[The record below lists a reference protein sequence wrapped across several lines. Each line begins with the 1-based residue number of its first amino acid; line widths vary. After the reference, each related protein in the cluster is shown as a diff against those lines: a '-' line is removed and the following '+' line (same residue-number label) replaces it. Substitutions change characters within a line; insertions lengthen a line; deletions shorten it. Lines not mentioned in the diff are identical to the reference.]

1 MLESSNIWL
10 ILTSLAAGTVASM
23 ISFHFVE
30 KLFYS
35 DESTQKSLFAIYS
48 ITLGAGLLGLHYID
62 WILIKGG
69 AQIQWNLV
77 MLIPALISSSGVGY
91 FLCKTSYSKH
101 ISYQNLLGNGILA
114 GLLSYSMFIFA
125 NAVITPISEISFNI
139 SGFWI
144 ALPVGICASLL
155 GMLVLSWMKSYV
167 GPVKQVLKLGLSFVL
182 ASNVLATHI
191 SFFSSVNL
199 THHQTVAFE
208 QSSHTLLIATVISLA
223 VICLFLLVFAVA
235 IYQQKV
241 ISHKIKQ
248 PLLSANRLGAFSSTE
263 SIDPLTELPNR
274 FAFQQ
279 MLIAA
284 TKRSARAEK
293 NVALAFIDLDF
304 FKPVND
310 NYGHHVGDKVLI
322 NVAQRLQAS
331 VRGCDSIAR
340 LGGDEFV
347 ALIEDIESNS
357 DIVPI
362 VERMLQSI
370 QNKFFIENHQIEIS
384 CSIGIAIYPR
394 DGDIEKLTIHADE
407 AMYKAKEAGRNQFRF
422 YDAEIEKASDQRA
435 ELQRDLKSAIAN
447 REFKLVFQPI
457 INCQTQ
463 APEGSEVL
471 IRWQHPTKG
480 LLSPNSFM
488 PLAESFGLTNS
499 INTWLIEECCQT
511 IARANE
517 NGIDLNL
524 SINLAHQKTLNS
536 FFVERTIK
544 CLKKYNV
551 PNNRITFE
559 LTETTAIK
567 NEAQFTQML
576 AKLKLANIRV
586 AVDNFGLHAFSL
598 THLQNLQ
605 VDEIKLAKLFVNDV
619 AKSASAKKLADAVIK
634 LAHALN
640 FNVVAEGVEFE
651 AQRTVLAD
659 LGCNHVQGYLYSKP
673 VSEDKLFKLIR
684 KLNTSYE
691 RTGRFSLSDYEAEA
705 NVA

>member
-1 MLESSNIWL
+1 MLDYPNVWL
-10 ILTSLAAGTVASM
+10 ILTSLAAGTVASV
-23 ISFHFVE
+23 ISFNFVE

-35 DESTQKSLFAIYS
+35 DARTQKTLLLIYAFT
-48 ITLGAGLLGLHYID
+48 IGAGILGLHYID

-69 AQIQWNLV
+69 TPIQLNLA
-77 MLIPALISSSGVGY
+77 MLPLALLTSSGIGY
-91 FLCKTSYSKH
+91 FLCKSSYTKQ
-101 ISYQNLLGNGILA
+101 ISYQQLFANGIMA
-114 GLLSYSMFIFA
+114 GILSYATFTLA
-125 NAVITPISEISFNI
+125 NGVIAPISSVSFNH
-139 SGFWI
+139 SGIWI
-144 ALPVGICASLL
+144 ALPVAICANLL
-155 GMLVLSWMKSYV
+155 GMLVLSWMKSYI
-167 GPVKQVLKLGLSFVL
+167 GPVKQIVKLGLSFVL
-182 ASNVLATHI
+182 ASNVFATHI
-191 SFFSSVNL
+191 SFFSSVENI
-199 THHQTVAFE
+199 HQNALSLD
-208 QSSHTLLIATVISLA
+208 QSGHTLLIATVISLA

-241 ISHKIKQ
+241 ISHKVKQ
-248 PLLSANRLGAFSSTE
+248 PLLSQNRLGAFSSTE

-293 NVALAFIDLDF
+293 NIALAFIDLDF

-322 NVAQRLQAS
+322 NVAQRLQSS

-347 ALIEDIESNS
+347 ALIEDIDSNS
-357 DIVPI
+357 DIEPI

-370 QNKFFIENHQIEIS
+370 QNKFLIDNHQIEIS

-511 IARANE
+511 IARANDS
-517 NGIDLNL
+517 GIDLNL

-619 AKSASAKKLADAVIK
+619 AKSTSAKKLADAVIK

-691 RTGRFSLSDYEAEA
+691 RTGQFSLSDYQVEA

>member
-1 MLESSNIWL
+1 MLEPSNIWL
-10 ILTSLAAGTVASM
+10 ILISLAASTVASM
-23 ISFHFVE
+23 ISFHFVK

-35 DESTQKSLFAIYS
+35 DERTQKSLFTIYS
-48 ITLGAGLLGLHYID
+48 ITMGVGILGLHYID

-69 AQIQWNLV
+69 EKIHLNLV
-77 MLIPALISSSGVGY
+77 MLIPALISSSGIGY

-101 ISYQNLLGNGILA
+101 ISYQELFGNGIWA
-114 GLLSYSMFIFA
+114 GLLSYSAFIFA
-125 NAVITPISEISFNI
+125 NAVISPISEVSFNLSGI
-139 SGFWI
+139 SI
-144 ALPVGICASLL
+144 ALPVGICACLM
-155 GMLVLSWMKSYV
+155 GMLVLSWMKSYI
-167 GPVKQVLKLGLSFVL
+167 GPVKQVLKLGLSFFL
-182 ASNVLATHI
+182 ASIVLATHI

-199 THHQTVAFE
+199 MHNQTVAFE
-208 QSSHTLLIATVISLA
+208 QSSYTLLIATVISLA

-248 PLLSANRLGAFSSTE
+248 PFLSVNRLGAFSSSE

-284 TKRSARAEK
+284 TKRSSRAEK
-293 NVALAFIDLDF
+293 NIALAFIDLDF

-362 VERMLQSI
+362 VQRMLQSI

-394 DGDIEKLTIHADE
+394 DGDIKKLTIQADE

-447 REFKLVFQPI
+447 KEFKLVFQPI

-471 IRWQHPTKG
+471 IRWQHPNKG

-499 INTWLIEECCQT
+499 INTWLIEECCQSIT
-511 IARANE
+511 RAKE

-559 LTETTAIK
+559 LTETSAIK

-651 AQRTVLAD
+651 AQRSVLAD

-691 RTGRFSLSDYEAEA
+691 RTGRFSLSDYEAEV